1 MWPME
6 NKQCCT
12 RSSEGAGAATDDD
25 DDNDDYSQ
33 VAFSVKLTHTHTSKT
48 VRHRKSTF
56 QLEDRTVVDK

>member
-12 RSSEGAGAATDDD
+12 RSSGGAGAATDDD

-33 VAFSVKLTHTHTSKT
+33 VAFSVKLTHTL
-48 VRHRKSTF
+48 VG
-56 QLEDRTVVDK
+56 Q